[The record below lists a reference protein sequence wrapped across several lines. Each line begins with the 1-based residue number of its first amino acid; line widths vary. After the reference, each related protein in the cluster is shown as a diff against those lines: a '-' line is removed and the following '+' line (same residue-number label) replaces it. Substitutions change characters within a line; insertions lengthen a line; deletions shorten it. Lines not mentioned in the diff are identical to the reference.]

1 MLKSGSWMQNYFKI
15 SIAIMKTIFKTIW
28 RKMDTRTKTIWSKV
42 PAVHFRQAKQTNLNQ
57 DNYYKTVIVIIKASL
72 TFKNLDLKEF
82 QNRARLKPNQRK
94 STIPTS
100 SWSMKKRL
108 RTNYLIAWIG
118 IWKVSPR
125 VQKVAKRFKRRYP
138 RLITKE
144 DMARI
149 RMDSWGIVTTFRQ
162 HQTILIA
169 HKIKSNKTEII
180 QNKANMKM
188 TQMVTIA
195 VNFKYIP
202 SSAIRSLQ
210 ITRIL
215 WRVIRASVKTYSMIS
230 SM

>member
-1 MLKSGSWMQNYFKI
+1 
-15 SIAIMKTIFKTIW
+15 MKTIFKTIW

-57 DNYYKTVIVIIKASL
+57 DNYYKTVIVIILILLKSNHFSLKASL

-195 VNFKYIP
+195 AIFK
-202 SSAIRSLQ
+202 
-210 ITRIL
+210 
-215 WRVIRASVKTYSMIS
+215 
-230 SM
+230 